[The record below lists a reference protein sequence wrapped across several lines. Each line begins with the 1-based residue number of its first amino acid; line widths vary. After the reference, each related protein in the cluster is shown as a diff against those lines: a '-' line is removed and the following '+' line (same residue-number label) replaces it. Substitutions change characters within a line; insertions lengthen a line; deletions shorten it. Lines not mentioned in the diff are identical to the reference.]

1 MKSCAG
7 YCVITYLLGIGDRHL
22 DNLLLKPDGHMF
34 HLDFGFIFGKEP
46 KPYPPPF
53 KLRVKWWTGWWPE
66 ARIMALQG
74 ALLPVLQLVAQV
86 GKRIM
91 NLLNLMVD
99 AGIQDLSGD
108 SEAVLRKV
116 LERFRLDLSDE
127 QAEHFFLKLIDESVT
142 ALFARFV
149 EGAHR
154 IATACVDCAPLFS
167 AYAYTHFCRKIDER
181 LN

>member
-1 MKSCAG
+1 
-7 YCVITYLLGIGDRHL
+7 
-22 DNLLLKPDGHMF
+22 MF
-34 HLDFGFIFGKEP
+34 HLDFGFIFGKDP

-53 KLRVKWWTGWWPE
+53 KLTREMVDGMGGPE
-66 ARIMALQG
+66 SAHYQRFK
-74 ALLPVLQLVAQV
+74 VLCCQCYNWLRKSANL
-86 GKRIM
+86 IM

-154 IATACVDCAPLFS
+154 IATAM
-167 AYAYTHFCRKIDER
+167 R
-181 LN
+181 